1 MAIAAIGVTEIEE
14 DSPERASVRIG
25 DAPTPTLASRTE
37 TGAPLDRAMG
47 ILDTSEHSIRERL
60 IWCGAAGGVGGG
72 VGHGNRQ
79 VGECLHAEWA
89 EASSNLPAR
98 WTDRD
103 CDGPAPIA

>member
-1 MAIAAIGVTEIEE
+1 
-14 DSPERASVRIG
+14 
-25 DAPTPTLASRTE
+25 
-37 TGAPLDRAMG
+37 
-47 ILDTSEHSIRERL
+47 
-60 IWCGAAGGVGGG
+60 VGGG